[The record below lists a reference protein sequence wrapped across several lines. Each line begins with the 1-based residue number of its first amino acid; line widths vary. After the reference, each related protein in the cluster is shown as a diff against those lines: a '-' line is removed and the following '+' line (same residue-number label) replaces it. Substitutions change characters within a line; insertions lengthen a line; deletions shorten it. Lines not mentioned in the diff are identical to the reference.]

1 MADHLL
7 SSDYCSSDNLGKQR
21 ITFLCWNWVTL
32 SPGSC
37 PQAWLPAQ
45 NYETQ
50 TWAGRIPPGPGA
62 NPKSLSPLDPS
73 CLDQSSQNMSSV
85 CPPPPTPH
93 LCLAIFRTVN
103 VVHSWRHR
111 NIPVMRES
119 GWDGFHLWICSA
131 QQNGGSMND
140 LIQAAGRKPSRCWGA
155 SRPTQ
160 EIPVLL
166 IQCSKH
172 FICINSLNS
181 LNNLAMVFIIF
192 SNLEVKTMKLREV
205 K

>member
-1 MADHLL
+1 MRHRRGQAASHLG
-7 SSDYCSSDNLGKQR
+7 LGPTPSLLAPWIHLAWTKVLR
-21 ITFLCWNWVTL
+21 ICPLC
-32 SPGSC
+32 
-37 PQAWLPAQ
+37 A
-45 NYETQ
+45 
-50 TWAGRIPPGPGA
+50 
-62 NPKSLSPLDPS
+62 
-73 CLDQSSQNMSSV
+73 
-85 CPPPPTPH
+85 PPPPTPH